1 MAKISLESIEKS
13 FGPNK
18 VLKGVSLDIPDGT
31 LVSILGPSGCG
42 KTTLLRII
50 AGFEMAD
57 SGKVFFD
64 TEDMTKVPVNK
75 RNIGMVFQSYALF
88 PHMTVAQNVAYGLE
102 QRHVEKSKI
111 PQLVQEALD
120 KVQMGEFGARKPSQ
134 LSGGQQ
140 QRVALARALVISPRI
155 LLLDECLSA
164 LDKKLRVEMQV
175 ELRHILDSSHVTTF
189 FVTHDQEEAM
199 TLSDYVVVMNKG
211 YIEQMGTPH
220 EVYEHPRNHFVAS
233 FLGKANF
240 FTRPEGG
247 SFAVRPEKIQVSKE
261 KPALPSAREG
271 KVAFVTYSGNITTYN
286 IDCGGTAII
295 AEQQNLTRGES
306 FSAGEQV
313 WLSWPE
319 ASEIPLED

>member
-57 SGKVFFD
+57 NGKVFFD
-64 TEDMTKVPVNK
+64 TEDMTRVPVNK

-120 KVQMGEFGARKPSQ
+120 KVRMGEFGARKPSQ
-134 LSGGQQ
+134 RSGFG
-140 QRVALARALVISPRI
+140 A
-155 LLLDECLSA
+155 
-164 LDKKLRVEMQV
+164 
-175 ELRHILDSSHVTTF
+175 F
-189 FVTHDQEEAM
+189 
-199 TLSDYVVVMNKG
+199 
-211 YIEQMGTPH
+211 
-220 EVYEHPRNHFVAS
+220 
-233 FLGKANF
+233 
-240 FTRPEGG
+240 G
-247 SFAVRPEKIQVSKE
+247 S
-261 KPALPSAREG
+261 
-271 KVAFVTYSGNITTYN
+271 
-286 IDCGGTAII
+286 
-295 AEQQNLTRGES
+295 
-306 FSAGEQV
+306 
-313 WLSWPE
+313 
-319 ASEIPLED
+319 